1 MDKLAAQGGT
11 PVRSTP
17 FPPWP
22 QFDEAE
28 RAAVLRVSG
37 LAQLVGDGGNR
48 GKGLREPSGRP
59 SQGAGTAALTNGTA
73 ALEVALAALDVGQG
87 DEVIVPAWSF
97 MATIGAVLA
106 ANAIPVI
113 VDVEASTGTMD
124 VAAAE
129 AALTGRTRALV
140 PVHIGGGMADLD
152 GLRKLAGEHD
162 LVILE
167 DAAQAHGSTWRG
179 QHAGSLGDA
188 GTFSFQ
194 ASKNM
199 TAGEGG
205 AVVSRRP
212 EILERVVSLINCG
225 RRPGQWYYR
234 HFELAGNLRLS
245 EWQGAVLR
253 AQLQRFPAQQE
264 VRSANVEFLNSA
276 LAELAGVTP
285 LGRLEGCTSQGNYD
299 YMVNFAPERFPER
312 DKLRTALLAE
322 GMPLTTAYPPMHKLE
337 MFSREGGLAPHIR
350 DTSAYPAYPS
360 LAHARRRVPVRD
372 GDLVQDR
379 GADGQPGGRPERAR
393 RHREGARPRGRDR
406 RAGADRLLSAA
417 EVFARPALGM
427 SHARSAG
434 KRAASRGPSRGPGAA
449 GARRRRAPALR
460 PSPQAGGRRRSGS
473 GAGRPPRRC
482 RRGTPRGSRT
492 PAATGRAGGGRRRRP
507 RACTAV
513 PRPS

>member
-1 MDKLAAQGGT
+1 VTKARQHGPRDDPEPQTIDKSTQDKKRGSKAVMDKLAAQGGT

-28 RAAVLRVSG
+28 RAAVLRVLDSRNWWATEG
-37 LAQLVGDGGNR
+37 TEVRAF
-48 GKGLREPSGRP
+48 ESEWTAFT
-59 SQGAGTAALTNGTA
+59 GAGAAALTNGTA

-106 ANAIPVI
+106 ANAVPVI

-129 AALTGRTRALV
+129 AALTDRTRALV

-162 LVILE
+162 LVVLE

-276 LAELAGVTP
+276 LAELAGVAP

-360 LAHARRRVPVRD
+360 LHMPVAEYLSETAIWFKTEVLT
-372 GDLVQDR
+372 GS
-379 GADGQPGGRPERAR
+379 
-393 RHREGARPRGRDR
+393 REDAQSVLDAIEKVHG
-406 RAGADRLLSAA
+406 LAA
-417 EVFARPALGM
+417 EVAELEP
-427 SHARSAG
+427 
-434 KRAASRGPSRGPGAA
+434 
-449 GARRRRAPALR
+449 
-460 PSPQAGGRRRSGS
+460 
-473 GAGRPPRRC
+473 
-482 RRGTPRGSRT
+482 
-492 PAATGRAGGGRRRRP
+492 
-507 RACTAV
+507 TAY
-513 PRPS
+513 